1 MASHS
6 SSSTDSIGEGR
17 RSDAPPPASAPP
29 SSPQNLSKVPPR
41 LDARQVSASLAS
53 SAGDGVGAVV
63 TSTSTFP
70 NGTQNQ
76 ADLFRYA
83 LKAVLYAMFFNG
95 LIAACKLGIA
105 MGITR
110 SAALFSEGLHSLADA
125 FNSMTLL
132 FGLIQGKR
140 TPDRNHPFGYGLETN
155 LWALLASLMLLLSAT
170 VSVIFGVQ
178 HLLHPEPIGPA
189 FWGLVILGLSVVF
202 EMFAVYKASQAVL
215 QEVGQT
221 SAGWFNVVP
230 AALLHIRQVQ
240 SPTTRFVFY
249 EDLVALL
256 GALLALLAL
265 SLTEVAVHLR
275 WLSKSMAHIPDA
287 ITSILIGFLLLGLAI
302 RLFSDNRSVLTGA
315 AAPVLVEQRIRDLVM
330 QTHGIWA
337 ILDVR
342 TMDQGAGGLFIHL
355 KVEVNPDIPIRD
367 MDDIILHLKERLQS
381 NLPNV
386 REVLVEAMADESE
399 LAWNQKFSKLIEEG
413 QRDEVLNPREVEILK
428 NFFDFTQT
436 DLADVMVP
444 RPDVLSVELTT
455 PIIEVAD
462 LFIESRY
469 SKLPVY
475 KERVDNVVGVVHERD
490 VFECLRHQH
499 LDTPLSELLRDID
512 RYPETKAVSDLLEDF
527 KRKRIQMAAVADEHG
542 AFAGMVTLA
551 DIMEQL
557 VGDLWDDDRHEEE
570 APSLEQLSPT
580 LLRLNGKYDIWDLN
594 ELYGLNIPDD
604 DYKTIGGFV
613 FGLLGREPEAGD
625 EVVFEGMTFK
635 VEEADEARI
644 VSVCLSSPTE
654 LSLVEPSTPQP
665 EENPTVKP
673 QESL

>member
-1 MASHS
+1 
-6 SSSTDSIGEGR
+6 
-17 RSDAPPPASAPP
+17 
-29 SSPQNLSKVPPR
+29 
-41 LDARQVSASLAS
+41 
-53 SAGDGVGAVV
+53 
-63 TSTSTFP
+63 
-70 NGTQNQ
+70 
-76 ADLFRYA
+76 
-83 LKAVLYAMFFNG
+83 
-95 LIAACKLGIA
+95 
-105 MGITR
+105 
-110 SAALFSEGLHSLADA
+110 
-125 FNSMTLL
+125 
-132 FGLIQGKR
+132 
-140 TPDRNHPFGYGLETN
+140 
-155 LWALLASLMLLLSAT
+155 
-170 VSVIFGVQ
+170 
-178 HLLHPEPIGPA
+178 
-189 FWGLVILGLSVVF
+189 
-202 EMFAVYKASQAVL
+202 
-215 QEVGQT
+215 
-221 SAGWFNVVP
+221 
-230 AALLHIRQVQ
+230 
-240 SPTTRFVFY
+240 
-249 EDLVALL
+249 
-256 GALLALLAL
+256 
-265 SLTEVAVHLR
+265 
-275 WLSKSMAHIPDA
+275 
-287 ITSILIGFLLLGLAI
+287 
-302 RLFSDNRSVLTGA
+302 
-315 AAPVLVEQRIRDLVM
+315 
-330 QTHGIWA
+330 
-337 ILDVR
+337 
-342 TMDQGAGGLFIHL
+342 MDQGAGGLFIHL

-444 RPDVLSVELTT
+444 RPDVLSVELST

-490 VFECLRHQH
+490 VFECLRHQR
-499 LDTPLSELLRDID
+499 LETPLAELLRDID

-557 VGDLWDDDRHEEE
+557 VGDLWDDDREEEE

-580 LLRLNGKYDIWDLN
+580 MLRLNGKYDIWDLN

-625 EVVFEGMTFK
+625 EVIFEGMTFK

-644 VSVCLSSPTE
+644 VSVRLSSPTE
-654 LSLVEPSTPQP
+654 LSLVEAL
-665 EENPTVKP
+665 EDHIVKQ